1 MKKIGLKYKTLL
13 LIISGG
19 IIVSLLFFSVKYNVD
34 TTYLLRDVFYFPI
47 NLFVP
52 KEKIVLEDRCIDLQE
67 ELTSLKELLKI
78 NATLSDFSI
87 VSSTVINRN
96 ASYWNNELTINKGSR
111 DNIKEGMAVIDS
123 RGLIGKIDKV
133 GFTTSIVK
141 LITSNSKDNKISVK
155 IGVGDNSI
163 NKILE
168 VDENN
173 NLIISGIDNN
183 YDIKIG
189 DSITT
194 SGLSDIYPS
203 GITIGK
209 VEKIED
215 DNFGISKKVYIKHIS
230 NLDNIRFVSVLI
242 RG

>member
-1 MKKIGLKYKTLL
+1 MF
-13 LIISGG
+13 LIIVTIG
-19 IIVSLLFFSVKYNVD
+19 IVVSLLFLSIKYKID
-34 TTYLLRDVFYFPI
+34 TTYLLRDIFYFPI

-52 KEKIVLEDRCIDLQE
+52 NNKTVLEDRCIELQE
-67 ELTSLKELLKI
+67 ELDSLEELLKI
-78 NATLSDFSI
+78 NNTLSDFSI

-96 ASYWNNELTINKGSR
+96 ANYWNNELTINKGSI
-111 DNIKEGMAVIDS
+111 DNIKVGMAVIDNK
-123 RGLIGKIDKV
+123 GLIGKIDNV
-133 GFTTSIVK
+133 GLTTSIVK
-141 LITSNSKDNKISVK
+141 LITNNSKDNKISVK
-155 IGVGDNSI
+155 IGIGDNSI

-168 VDENN
+168 VDKNN
-173 NLIISGIDNN
+173 NLVISGIDNN

-189 DSITT
+189 DNITT
-194 SGLSDIYPS
+194 SGLSDKYPS

-215 DNFGISKKVYIKHIS
+215 DNFGISKKVCVKHIS

>member
-1 MKKIGLKYKTLL
+1 MRRKKLKNRFLL
-13 LIISGG
+13 LIITF
-19 IIVSLLFFSVKYNVD
+19 IITIFLLFLSTKYNID
-34 TTYLLRDVFYFPI
+34 TTYLLRDIFYFPI

-52 KEKIVLEDRCIDLQE
+52 DNKIILEDRCVELQDELNSLE
-67 ELTSLKELLKI
+67 ELLEI
-78 NATLSDFSI
+78 NNTLSDFSI
-87 VSSTVINRN
+87 VSSAVINRN
-96 ASYWNNELTINKGSR
+96 ANYWNNELTINKGSN
-111 DNIKEGMAVIDS
+111 DNIKVGMAVIDNK
-123 RGLIGKIDKV
+123 GLIGKIDKV
-133 GFTTSIVK
+133 GLNTSIVK

-173 NLIISGIDNN
+173 NLVISGIDNN

-189 DSITT
+189 DNITT
-194 SGLSDIYPS
+194 SGLSDKYPS

-209 VEKIED
+209 VEKIMD
-215 DNFGISKKVYIKHIS
+215 DNFGISKKVYVKHIS
-230 NLDNIRFVSVLI
+230 NLNNIRFVSVLI

>member
-1 MKKIGLKYKTLL
+1 MF
-13 LIISGG
+13 LIIVTIG
-19 IIVSLLFFSVKYNVD
+19 IVVSLLFLSIKYKID
-34 TTYLLRDVFYFPI
+34 TTYLLRDIFYFPI

-52 KEKIVLEDRCIDLQE
+52 NNKTVLEDRCIELQE
-67 ELTSLKELLKI
+67 ELDSLEELLKI
-78 NATLSDFSI
+78 NNTLSDFSI

-96 ASYWNNELTINKGSR
+96 ANYWNNELTINKGSI
-111 DNIKEGMAVIDS
+111 DNIKVGMAVIDNK
-123 RGLIGKIDKV
+123 GLIGKIDKV
-133 GFTTSIVK
+133 GLTTSIVK
-141 LITSNSKDNKISVK
+141 LITNNSKDNKISVK
-155 IGVGDNSI
+155 IGIGDNSI

-168 VDENN
+168 VDKNN
-173 NLIISGIDNN
+173 NLVISGIDNN

-189 DSITT
+189 DNITT
-194 SGLSDIYPS
+194 SGLSDKYPS

-215 DNFGISKKVYIKHIS
+215 DNFGISKKVYVKHIS